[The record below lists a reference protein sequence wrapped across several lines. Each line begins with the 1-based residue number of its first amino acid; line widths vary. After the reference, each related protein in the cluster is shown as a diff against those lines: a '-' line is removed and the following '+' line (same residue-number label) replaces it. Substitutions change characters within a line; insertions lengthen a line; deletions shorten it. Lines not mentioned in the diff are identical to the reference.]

1 MVLIRLAY
9 TADLPSPDEII
20 RMLGGGTAGGRA
32 RPGRPARDG
41 SAVASET
48 PSARHDARHDAPD
61 YPPSAAAAFPPSG
74 EAEEGFE
81 ELEDGL
87 LEREEFD
94 AAGKAYAPVAS
105 FADVVALAGSKR
117 DARLK
122 VHLEEHVSLVAFD
135 AVAGAIDIFLMPGAP
150 AEIANELREKLNR
163 WTGRRWVVML
173 SKAQGEPPIGVVRR
187 EQQAAEIEQL
197 KADPAVRALLET
209 FPDAKIAEVRHIAG
223 AREDDTGTG

>member
-1 MVLIRLAY
+1 
-9 TADLPSPDEII
+9 
-20 RMLGGGTAGGRA
+20 
-32 RPGRPARDG
+32 
-41 SAVASET
+41 VASET

-61 YPPSAAAAFPPSG
+61 FPPPAAAAFPPSA
-74 EAEEGFE
+74 EVEEGFE
-81 ELEDGL
+81 EFEEGL
-87 LEREEFD
+87 LEREVFD

-122 VHLEEHVSLVAFD
+122 VHLEEHVSLVKFD

-173 SKAQGEPPIGVVRR
+173 SKARGEPPIGVVRR

-209 FPDAKIAEVRHIAG
+209 FPDAKIAEVRQIAG